1 MTDQPTCYILWDF
14 NFITNCRLRLKAPF
28 RSSLMRTLYKF
39 LLTVL
44 CLAVFTSHSTV
55 LASAQTNTLNV
66 LLQHIARNSDNVPL
80 YIFTA
85 SNNTYQ
91 GGLTKALKYDAIST
105 IETKVLQNCLG
116 SWVSGR
122 STKEVTITFKKAD
135 MSAGCSSL
143 ISTWLPKNQMNKALT
158 YGYLV
163 LDPNF
168 TLSTDP
174 QKSPIAT
181 LGNSSRLQYIFSD
194 LPQTGLLPYRETV
207 GRVCTA
213 LTQAQRSTLIS
224 QMQLIHGN
232 QPLWVVDA
240 WWLRNKTF
248 WYSKTLDSTRTWT
261 GQCAPVAGPANM
273 NFLNIYNVFSR

>member
-1 MTDQPTCYILWDF
+1 
-14 NFITNCRLRLKAPF
+14 
-28 RSSLMRTLYKF
+28 MRMMYKL
-39 LLTVL
+39 LLTVM
-44 CLAVFTSHSTV
+44 CLATFAANSPIP
-55 LASAQTNTLNV
+55 AFAQTGTLNV
-66 LLQHIARNSDNVPL
+66 LLQQTVRNSDNVPQ

-105 IETKVLQNCLG
+105 VEAKVLQNCLG

-122 STKEVTITFKKAD
+122 STKEVTITFKRAD
-135 MSAGCSSL
+135 ISTACSVL
-143 ISTWLPKNQMNKALT
+143 IGTWLPSNQMNKALP
-158 YGYLV
+158 YGYMV

-181 LGNSSRLQYIFSD
+181 LGNSSRLQYVFSD

-207 GRVCTA
+207 GRVCA
-213 LTQAQRSTLIS
+213 VLTQSQRNTTIS
-224 QMQLIHGN
+224 QMQLIHGT

-240 WWLRNKTF
+240 WWLRNKTS
-248 WYSKTLDSTRTWT
+248 WYSKTLDSTRPWT
-261 GQCAPVAGPANM
+261 GQCAPVTGLSTM
-273 NFLNIYNVFSR
+273 NFLNLFSLFDR